1 MASSPLP
8 LPDLSAPAHALER
21 LPEEWAALLE
31 SWGEPRF
38 RGRQVFQWIHQRG
51 VFDPASM
58 TSLPKTLRARLE
70 AELADEL
77 AYPFTV
83 HRRGRAPDRT
93 QKLLLRVSGERDIET
108 VLIPQNDG
116 SVDPD
121 VDTSDQ
127 EADRESGITS
137 PVTQCI
143 SSQIGCAMG
152 CVFCA
157 SGVAGLQR
165 QLSAA
170 EIVGQVLLGRQLL
183 REDDEGDRLRN
194 VVLMGMGEPL
204 HNYDAVARALVLMTH
219 PDGLG
224 LSTRRVTLSTS
235 GLVPQIDRLGRD
247 FDGRIQLAISLHA
260 TSDERRSAIMPINR
274 KYPLRELMACLRRY
288 PLPKRRRITLEYTL
302 IAGVNDALD
311 EADALAA
318 LVRGVPV
325 KVNLIPMN
333 PIAESDLGAPDASGV
348 ARFRAR
354 LMKQGLTA
362 TVRRQRGDDIDAACG
377 QLALYG
383 PEGERTP
390 RKRRLPLTAP
400 SPPAAADVAP
410 GS

>member
-1 MASSPLP
+1 MAPRPLP
-8 LPDLSAPAHALER
+8 TPDLAPPAHALER

-31 SWGEPRF
+31 AWGEPRF
-38 RGRQVFQWIHQRG
+38 RGGQVFQWIHQRG
-51 VFDPASM
+51 VFDPAEM
-58 TSLPKTLRARLE
+58 TSLPKTLRARL
-70 AELADEL
+70 AEELGEEL
-77 AYPFTV
+77 AYPFAV

-93 QKLLLRVSGERDIET
+93 QKLLLRVAGERDVET

-116 SVDPD
+116 SADPD
-121 VDTSDQ
+121 VDV
-127 EADRESGITS
+127 ADRSEDREVGITS

-165 QLSAA
+165 HLSAA
-170 EIVGQVLLGRQLL
+170 EIVGQVLLGRELL
-183 REDDEGDRLRN
+183 RQDDEGDRLRN

-224 LSTRRVTLSTS
+224 LSTRRVTLSTR
-235 GLVPQIDRLGRD
+235 GWIPQLARLGRD
-247 FDGRIQLAISLHA
+247 FQGRVLLAISLHA
-260 TSDERRSAIMPINR
+260 TSDERRSASMPVNR
-274 KYPLRELMACLRRY
+274 KYPLAELMACLRRY

-302 IAGVNDALD
+302 IAGVNDALE
-311 EADALAA
+311 EADALAG

-354 LMKQGLTA
+354 LMKHGLTA
-362 TVRRQRGDDIDAACG
+362 TVRRQRGDDIDAAGG

-383 PEGERTP
+383 PAGERTP
-390 RKRRLPLTAP
+390 RRRRLPVAGPGGGHGP
-400 SPPAAADVAP
+400 S
-410 GS
+410 